1 MCEQESSDAAA
12 QPAKATARPATHS
25 RDEIGPV
32 FIAGRQ
38 HSGNT
43 VAALVFG
50 MVPECCAI
58 NVEGWFFEHRALVDK
73 IRDPAQGARY
83 VVELLRLEDRS
94 LSDRTREWLVRWHEE
109 HSGATSVD
117 VYREA
122 MRFVTESSGKRFW
135 VRRATSYIVYAGEI
149 LTLMPEARMLYL
161 LRNPYDLCASLKR
174 RDPRLDR
181 FGGCVISWNRGL
193 REALKLQETYP
204 DRMRVVRYEDMVT
217 KPVETFRGIFDF
229 VGVPFREQYLG
240 VPHVNRSE
248 AVEAKSSASHG
259 LNPSRVYYYTSIL
272 RPAEVAAVSMLVW
285 KEKLLEYY
293 TDLPDHQHRLSTRIG
308 ALGLL
313 ALSPFNYAVQ
323 QVRSIFRHDPAWQVR
338 RLARRVRM
346 LLR

>member
-1 MCEQESSDAAA
+1 MCEQESSDAPALPAEAA
-12 QPAKATARPATHS
+12 ARSTTHG
-25 RDEIGPV
+25 RADVGPV

-43 VAALVFG
+43 VTALVFS
-50 MVPECCAI
+50 MVPECCAL
-58 NVEGWFFEHRALVDK
+58 NVEGWFFEQRAIVDK
-73 IRDPAQGARY
+73 IKDPARRARRI
-83 VVELLRLEDRS
+83 VDLLRLED
-94 LSDRTREWLVRWHEE
+94 LPLADRTREWLVRWHEE

-122 MRFVTESSGKRFW
+122 MRFVTESSGRSFW
-135 VRRATSYIVYAGEI
+135 VRRATSYIVYAREI
-149 LTLMPEARMLYL
+149 LTVMPEARMIYL
-161 LRNPYDLCASLKR
+161 LRNPFDLCASLKR
-174 RDPRLDR
+174 RDPRQDR

-193 REALKLQETYP
+193 REALQLREAYP
-204 DRMRVVRYEDMVT
+204 DRMLIVRYEDMVT
-217 KPVETFRGIFDF
+217 SPVETFRGMFDF
-229 VGVPFREQYLG
+229 VGVPFREEYLG

-248 AVEAKSSASHG
+248 AVEATTSAHRG
-259 LNPSRVYYYTSIL
+259 LNPSRVYYYAGIL

-293 TDLPDHQHRLSTRIG
+293 ADLPRHQHGLSTRIG
-308 ALGLL
+308 AIGLL

-323 QVRSIFRHDPAWQVR
+323 QVRSIFRHDAGWQVR